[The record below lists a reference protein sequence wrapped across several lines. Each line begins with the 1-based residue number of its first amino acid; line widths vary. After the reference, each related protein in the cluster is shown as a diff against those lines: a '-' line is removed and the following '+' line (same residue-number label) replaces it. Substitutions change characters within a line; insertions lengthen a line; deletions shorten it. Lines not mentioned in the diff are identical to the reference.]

1 MMYEWSLL
9 AAVEDPDT
17 GEMTEVTPQSRVQ
30 LCKSATRERL
40 PTIRCKRTW
49 DEAIGSEIRQKLER
63 EGLILQNNT

>member
-1 MMYEWSLL
+1 MCEWSLL

-17 GEMTEVTPQSRVQ
+17 GEVEEITPQSRVE
-30 LCKSATRERL
+30 LCKSGTRERL

-63 EGLILQNNT
+63 EGLTLRDTT